1 MGRDGAGMG
10 QGKYGESAGMGQ
22 GRDGESAEKYGED
35 TGKVTDYKGALWVM
49 T

>member
-1 MGRDGAGMG
+1 MYRVCIVGYTGKVWRMGRDGAGMG
-10 QGKYGESAGMGQ
+10 QG
-22 GRDGESAEKYGED
+22 KYGED